1 MKTADEK
8 DVQRSKKIRVFKR
21 VGERLKEAI
30 SKRSSVAEDHDHLS
44 PVRCYLRPQNVVG
57 GGFSMTPAKRV
68 PAFVRKYVLEQIV

>member
-8 DVQRSKKIRVFKR
+8 DKQRSKKIWGQHGKR
-21 VGERLKEAI
+21 VGERLL
-30 SKRSSVAEDHDHLS
+30 KRSSMAEDHDHLT